1 MLAFNLLAEDGLEF
15 PTLLT
20 VSTCLS
26 KCWDYSHLPPHP
38 VYMMLETEPWT
49 PQALYQLSHS
59 HRALISC
66 LWVIFFY
73 WGWGQVGIT
82 RFHCVTQV
90 DLELSVAE
98 EA

>member
-66 LWVIFFY
+66 LWVIFFLL
-73 WGWGQVGIT
+73 GVGAGRDNKIPLCNPGGPGT
-82 RFHCVTQV
+82 LC
-90 DLELSVAE
+90 S
-98 EA
+98 